1 MEALQGAGIDLTLNL
16 AATAAAAGACSALPV
31 LRCLR
36 CILWHTLRRI
46 MRRATERNETKIVQ
60 ISAWRV
66 CLTLINICIS
76 ISDNA
81 STANMAYI
89 SFRQSAAKKG
99 HDSVAKLQLRSAAV
113 KLFASVRASY
123 RFNGR

>member
-16 AATAAAAGACSALPV
+16 AATAAAAGAC
-31 LRCLR
+31 CLR

-89 SFRQSAAKKG
+89 SFDKVRPKKG